1 MSFAA
6 TNNRRRLMMMM
17 EKRRHKRFSMD
28 LIEINSKLNLV
39 SNVEIVDMSFGGVA
53 LKVNRRL
60 NIGNEVLLTLKD
72 KVNSIDVR
80 GMVVRCNLKAIEKRF
95 NGGKVS
101 IYTAGMRFKED
112 AEDKIAAFVRE
123 AILA

>member
-1 MSFAA
+1 
-6 TNNRRRLMMMM
+6 MMM
-17 EKRRHKRFSMD
+17 EKRRHKRFSLD
-28 LIEINSKLNLV
+28 LIEINGKLNLV
-39 SNVEIVDMSFGGVA
+39 NSVEIIDMSFGGVA

-72 KVNSIDVR
+72 KGNSIDVR
-80 GMVVRCNLKAIEKRF
+80 GMIVRCTLKAIEKKF

-112 AEDKIAAFVRE
+112 SADKIAAFVRE
-123 AILA
+123 SILT